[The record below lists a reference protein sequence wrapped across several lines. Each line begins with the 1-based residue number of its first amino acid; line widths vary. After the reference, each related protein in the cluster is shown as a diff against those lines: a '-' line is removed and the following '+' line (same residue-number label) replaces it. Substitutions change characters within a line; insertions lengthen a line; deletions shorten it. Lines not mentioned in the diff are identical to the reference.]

1 MFTRAIFMRPD
12 SELIWESICACAKLF
27 VDEEST
33 WRKSNRGRTNIF
45 MDSIQ
50 KRHKKEDSGSFV

>member
-1 MFTRAIFMRPD
+1 MRPD